1 MRGHFTQESSNYNK
15 IAGGEGG
22 GALRGGS
29 DRLKDEFEDEKSKE
43 DIEKPRET

>member
-22 GALRGGS
+22 GGGS

>member
-15 IAGGEGG
+15 IAGGG
-22 GALRGGS
+22 GGS